1 MALYSKNNQYPV
13 AQLPDRI
20 RLSDGT
26 TRTGGEYT
34 EEEIFD
40 AGYRL
45 VEDKPEL
52 PRDDLIVDWNTS
64 DGNWYIRRQTKED
77 KSIKVQ
83 NVINSVLRERYLL
96 ILEAEK
102 NMSDDAWPGV
112 DHRDIYI
119 SMWKEYKRKL
129 EDMMITE
136 SNMYDVKWP
145 SPPRYVDAAA
155 RATYLS
161 QIGRG

>member
-1 MALYSKNNQYPV
+1 MALYSKDNQYPIS
-13 AQLPDRI
+13 QLPDRI
-20 RLSDGT
+20 RLSDGS

-52 PRDDLIVDWNTS
+52 PADHLIVDWNTS
-64 DGNWYIRRQTKED
+64 DGNWYIRRKTKED
-77 KSIKVQ
+77 NSIAVQ
-83 NVINSVLRERYLL
+83 NIINDRLRERHQL

-102 NMSDDAWPGV
+102 NAAADAWPGV

-119 SMWKEYKRKL
+119 NMWKEYRRKL
-129 EDMMITE
+129 EDIMITE

-145 SPPRYVDAAA
+145 PQPRYVDADAKA
-155 RATYLS
+155 QHLS
-161 QIGRG
+161 QINRG